1 MIREYLI
8 SLRKK
13 QNLTQQSVAK
23 KLLISQNYLSL
34 IEQGSRQSDLKLSTL
49 KSLARVYGIELSKLI
64 EAESE
69 YQMQIK

>member
-34 IEQGSRQSDLKLSTL
+34 IEQGSRQTDLKLSTL
-49 KSLARVYGIELSKLI
+49 KGLARVYGIELSKLI

-69 YQMQIK
+69 YQMQVK